1 MNKLEKT
8 PVWVIDKLT
17 SAPKSANQNFNP
29 TEFLAEGSRNNK
41 LASIA
46 GFLRRH
52 HGLDGEQL
60 QTALSSLNAQGAS
73 PLSENEVAGIAQ
85 SISNYPTQTRV
96 EYDDGPLA
104 KLLAPLVAETSCRT
118 PATGWLYFDGKRWAN
133 DPEGAYAKEQIKTRL
148 ESFYQIACARG
159 DVDEIRQA
167 RSLRT
172 TNKIKKVF
180 ELVSTDPKIFRNF
193 HDFDQ
198 EGSEINLGNGI
209 LQLSNF
215 TLRPHSAAANF
226 TKLASI
232 VYDSEA
238 VCPEFD
244 KFMSTTLPKEL
255 GDFVLRLFGY
265 AFLGNPKEQIFTIFH
280 GHGSNGKS
288 TLVDVLANVF
298 GDYSTNVEPSSFIKQ
313 KNTGVRDDI
322 ARLKGARMV
331 ATSELATGEIL
342 DAALVKRMTG
352 GDVITAR
359 ALYKEHF
366 EFRPQFVIFM
376 TTNALPVIDG
386 GDKAL
391 ARRLVMVQFK
401 NVISGAQR
409 DPDLPAKIRS
419 ETSGIF
425 NRLLE
430 GLRSY
435 QKNGLNIPQEVAREA
450 AKYVASSDLIQSF
463 LDDQC
468 TIEEGV
474 NVPARQLYQAYQSWS
489 ALNGTRPMSQP
500 IFKQEIVKRTGKQQL
515 RTNKNIEWPG
525 IRLLTPRI

>member
-8 PVWVIDKLT
+8 PVWVINKLT

-46 GFLRRH
+46 GFLRRNH
-52 HGLDGEQL
+52 ELDSEQL
-60 QTALSSLNAQGAS
+60 HTALSSLNAISAS

-85 SISNYPTQTRV
+85 SISKYPAQTRV

-104 KLLAPLVAETSCRT
+104 KRLAPLVAATSCRT
-118 PATGWLYFDGKRWAN
+118 PATGWLHFDGKRWTN

-148 ESFYQIACARG
+148 ENLYQIALSGG
-159 DVDEIRQA
+159 DLDQVKQA
-167 RSLRT
+167 RCLRT
-172 TNKIKKVF
+172 ATKIKKVF
-180 ELVSTDPKIFRNF
+180 DLVSTDPKIFRDF

-198 EGSEINLGNGI
+198 GWSEINLENGI
-209 LQLSNF
+209 LQLSDF

-226 TKLASI
+226 TKLAQ
-232 VYDSEA
+232 VAYDPDA

-244 KFMSTTLPKEL
+244 RFLSVTLSKEIR
-255 GDFVLRLFGY
+255 DFVLRLFGY
-265 AFLGNPKEQIFTIFH
+265 ALLGDPKEQIFTIFH

-288 TLVDVLANVF
+288 TLVDVIANVF

-313 KNTGVRDDI
+313 KNAGVRDDI

-331 ATSELATGEIL
+331 ATSELAIGEIL

-352 GDVITAR
+352 GDMITAR

-366 EFRPQFVIFM
+366 EFRPQFVMFM

-391 ARRLVMVQFK
+391 ARRLVMVPFN
-401 NVISGAQR
+401 NVISASQR

-425 NRLLE
+425 NRLLA
-430 GLRSY
+430 GLTSY
-435 QKNGLNIPQEVAREA
+435 RKTGLNIPKEVANEA

-474 NVPARQLYQAYQSWS
+474 KVSAQQLYQTYQFWS
-489 ALNGTRPMSQP
+489 GCNGTRPMSQP
-500 IFKQEIVKRTGKQQL
+500 IFKQEIIKHTGIQQQ
-515 RTNKNIEWPG
+515 RTNKGLEWPG
-525 IRLLTPRI
+525 VSLRKLRI